1 LVVIWRSLP
10 LALVAL
16 FINALPVGLVVALQ
30 GFAGVP
36 LNAITIMVAAVAFG
50 IAVDDTIHFITHWRM
65 ARERGLDSEAA
76 LKDTLEVKGR
86 PIVCTTLILAG
97 ILCVFGFSSFPPV
110 VHFGFLLA
118 AGLAGALVA
127 ALGLLP
133 AWLGRNAC
141 K

>member
-1 LVVIWRSLP
+1 
-10 LALVAL
+10 
-16 FINALPVGLVVALQ
+16 VVALQ
-30 GFAGVP
+30 GFADVP

-65 ARERGLDSEAA
+65 ARACGLSGDEA
-76 LKDTLEVKGR
+76 LRETMEVKCR

-97 ILCVFGFSSFPPV
+97 ILAVFVLASFPPV
-110 VHFGFLLA
+110 VHFGLLLA
-118 AGLAGALVA
+118 AGLVGALVA

-133 AWLGRNAC
+133 ALLGRGVGDAGDAG